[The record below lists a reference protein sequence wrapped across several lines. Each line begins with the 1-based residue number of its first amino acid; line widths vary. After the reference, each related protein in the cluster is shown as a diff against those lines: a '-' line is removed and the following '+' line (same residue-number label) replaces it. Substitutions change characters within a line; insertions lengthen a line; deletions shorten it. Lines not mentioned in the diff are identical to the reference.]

1 MKSLKCKHFTHESLT
16 FQVTCLGEILTDG
29 HQGEVLSTKYWKS
42 PRDFL
47 KKTVDARNEDKVN
60 TAFVSHGP

>member
-1 MKSLKCKHFTHESLT
+1 MKSLKCKHLTHEFLT
-16 FQVTCLGEILTDG
+16 FQVTYLGEILTDG
-29 HQGEVLSTKYWKS
+29 HQRGVLNTKYWES
-42 PRDFL
+42 PRNFL

>member
-1 MKSLKCKHFTHESLT
+1 MDTKEKYM
-16 FQVTCLGEILTDG
+16 
-29 HQGEVLSTKYWKS
+29 STKYWKS

-47 KKTVDARNEDKVN
+47 KKTVDARNEDKIN